1 MNKEEEGHLREAARG
16 LREAGKE
23 LCSVR
28 EGDVRERSLFRQ
40 GKPGGPHVTDVVTF
54 GPTFQPRQ
62 WSVVG
67 LEGWLKAPR
76 RSQCVASQDSAGT
89 QGGGSE
95 GHCLDCWWDG
105 GGEETRH
112 FPPFL
117 SPSI

>member
-1 MNKEEEGHLREAARG
+1 MNEEEAGHLCQAARG
-16 LREAGKE
+16 LRETGKE

-28 EGDVRERSLFRQ
+28 EGEGRE
-40 GKPGGPHVTDVVTF
+40 PGGPHVTDVVTF

-67 LEGWLKAPR
+67 LEGWLKAPQ
-76 RSQCVASQDSAGT
+76 RSQGEGSSSVWLAKTRRAPRVRE
-89 QGGGSE
+89 SE